1 MEENTSNYCI
11 SEKKVVSLH
20 VFMINMKKISIMIL
34 LVASFSAYGHAE
46 DMMRILR
53 GGYDAKQLTTME
65 MDSVLGERQ
74 EERGRYRLEYENKQP
89 LFRHSFYA
97 DYYLVDIQKGDARTR
112 ISDAPVRDA
121 VMSPNGKYVVY
132 AKEDNNLYIYK
143 VDFKTEVAITTNV
156 NMEVFNGISDWLYE
170 EEFGVTGLFAFS
182 PDSKQVA
189 FVRLDETEVPTFWW
203 QTYLGERREAKG
215 EDEEGLLYPELHSLR
230 YPKAGEANAKASV
243 CVYDI
248 YYKTIKTM
256 ELPAYMDGYL
266 PRVVWTPLSKPA
278 KKDEQP
284 TSDVVILHVNRDQNK
299 MEVLKGNPKSTVCRP
314 FYSEESK
321 KYFVNYELFD
331 QWQWLDDG
339 RVIVVSEKNGYTQAY
354 MYSSQGIEQ
363 KQLTPEQRDITAVYG
378 YDPTTQ
384 TLYYQA
390 ATTPMIRHA
399 YALNVKKGTSR
410 QLTQGEGTHSL
421 YFAKD
426 WKRYVE
432 CYHSVDM
439 PHRYTLYEAKGE
451 RYEAK
456 GEVMNNDSILQAW
469 KALGMNEKEFFTIET
484 ERGDVLNAWRIL
496 PKDFDE
502 KKKYPVVML
511 QYSGPTSQRVLN
523 NWRKRFGY
531 VLAEAGYLVV
541 NVDGRGTNAR
551 GREWR
556 NATYMQ
562 LGVKEAEDQISAA
575 KYLKTLPYVDG
586 DRMAIC
592 GWSYG
597 GYETL
602 MCLSVQNTLGL
613 EDASLQDAASGYSQE
628 AGCVWRCGIAIAPVT
643 SWRLYDSAYTER
655 FMRRPQVN
663 EFGYEGTD
671 LMKMAN
677 DITGDLLIVH
687 GLADDNVHAQN
698 TLLYTD
704 ALVKAGKQFEMQLY
718 VDDNH
723 SIRKP
728 ANSKHLHERILRF
741 LERSLGR

>member
-1 MEENTSNYCI
+1 MRKIVLVLCACALC
-11 SEKKVVSLH
+11 VSASADRL
-20 VFMINMKKISIMIL
+20 MDIM
-34 LVASFSAYGHAE
+34 
-46 DMMRILR
+46 R
-53 GGYDAKQLTTME
+53 GYDAKTLSVAE
-65 MDSVLGERQ
+65 MDSILGDEAKD
-74 EERGRYRLEYENKQP
+74 ERYRIEWENEQK

-97 DYYLVDIQKGDARTR
+97 DYYLVDTHKNNARIR
-112 ISDAPVRDA
+112 ISDVPIRDA
-121 VMSPNGKYVVY
+121 KMSPNGKYVVY
-132 AKEDNNLYIYK
+132 AKADNNLYIYK
-143 VDFKTEVAITTNV
+143 VDFKTEVAITSDAGNGIEDASLQDGSRATYSL
-156 NMEVFNGISDWLYE
+156 EAKDIYNGISDWLYE

-189 FVRLDETEVPTFWW
+189 FVRLNEKEVPTFSW
-203 QTYLGERREAKG
+203 QTFLGDEAKG
-215 EDEEGLLYPELHSLR
+215 NGQLAMGDGLLYPESHSLR
-230 YPKAGEANAKASV
+230 YPKAGEANATAEV

-248 YYKTIKTM
+248 HYKTIRSM
-256 ELPAYMDGYL
+256 QLPEHMNGYV
-266 PRVVWTPLSKPA
+266 PRVAWTALSKPT

-284 TSDVVILHVNRDQNK
+284 TCDVVILHLNRDQNK
-299 MEVLKGNPKSTVCRP
+299 LDVLKANPKSTVCHP
-314 FYSEESK
+314 FYKEESK

-331 QWQWLDDG
+331 EWQWLSDG
-339 RVIVVSEKNGYTQAY
+339 RVVVLSEKGDYVQAY

-363 KQLTPEQRDITAVYG
+363 KLLTPEAYDITDVYG
-378 YDPTTQ
+378 YDESTQ
-384 TLYYQA
+384 TLYYQT
-390 ATTPMIRHA
+390 ATTPMERQCF
-399 YALNVKKGTSR
+399 ALNVKKNVKT
-410 QLTQGEGTHSL
+410 QLTSGEGTHNLHFSS
-421 YFAKD
+421 D
-426 WKRYVE
+426 WKRYIE
-432 CYHSVDM
+432 CFHSVNM
-439 PHRYTLYEAKGE
+439 PHRYTLCELKGEKVEAKGT
-451 RYEAK
+451 
-456 GEVMNNDSILQAW
+456 VLDNDSILQAW
-469 KALGMNEKEFFTIET
+469 KALSVNEKEFFTIKT

-496 PKDFDE
+496 PTGFDA

-531 VLAEAGYLVV
+531 SLADAGYLVV
-541 NVDGRGTNAR
+541 CVDGRGTGAR

-562 LGVKEAEDQISAA
+562 LGIKEAEDQISAA

-602 MCLSVQNTLGL
+602 MCLSVQAKGNGQLAIGDGEL
-613 EDASLQDAASGYSQE
+613 
-628 AGCVWRCGIAIAPVT
+628 VWQCGIAIAPVT

-663 EFGYEGTD
+663 EFGYDGTD
-671 LMKMAN
+671 LMKKAG
-677 DITGDLLIVH
+677 DLTGELLIVH

-704 ALVKAGKQFEMQLY
+704 ALVRAGKQFEMQLY

-728 ANSKHLHERILRF
+728 ENNTHLHHRIMLF
-741 LERSLGR
+741 LERNLGR

>member
-1 MEENTSNYCI
+1 MYRFLFS
-11 SEKKVVSLH
+11 V
-20 VFMINMKKISIMIL
+20 IL
-34 LVASFSAYGHAE
+34 LLVS
-46 DMMRILR
+46 IL
-53 GGYDAKQLTTME
+53 GYADRLMDIMQNYNAKTMSIAAI
-65 MDSVLGERQ
+65 DSVLAGENGQ
-74 EERGRYRLEYENKQP
+74 VKNERFRLGYTNEKK
-89 LFRHSFYA
+89 LFRHSFFA
-97 DYYLVDIQKGDARTR
+97 NHYLYDTQKHDT
-112 ISDAPVRDA
+112 IWLSNEPVRDA

-132 AKEDNNLYIYK
+132 AKADNNLYIYK
-143 VDFKTEVAITTNV
+143 VDFKTEVAITTSTNIDI
-156 NMEVFNGISDWLYE
+156 FNGISDWLYE
-170 EEFGVTGLFAFS
+170 EEFGTTTLFAFS

-189 FVRLDETEVPTFWW
+189 FVRLDETAVPSFSW
-203 QTYLGERREAKG
+203 QTYLNDDDGA
-215 EDEEGLLYPELHSLR
+215 LYPSLHSLR
-230 YPKAGEANAKASV
+230 YPKAGEANASASV

-248 YYKTIKTM
+248 HYKTIRTM
-256 ELPAYMDGYL
+256 ELPSQMDGYL
-266 PRVVWTPLSKPA
+266 PRIVWTPLSKPT

-284 TSDVVILHVNRDQNK
+284 TSDIVILHVNRDQNK
-299 MEVLKGNPKSTVCRP
+299 IDVLKGNPKSTVCHP

-331 QWQWLDDG
+331 EWQWLNDG
-339 RVIVVSEKNGYTQAY
+339 RVIVVSEKGGYTQAY
-354 MYSSQGIEQ
+354 MYTSQGIEQ
-363 KQLTPEQRDITAVYG
+363 RTLTAEERDITHVYG
-378 YDPTTQ
+378 YDASAQ

-390 ATTPMIRHA
+390 APTPMTRQA
-399 YALNVKKGTSR
+399 YALNLKKNTTT
-410 QLTQGEGTHSL
+410 QLTQGEGTHDL
-421 YFAKD
+421 YFSDD
-426 WKRYVE
+426 WKRYID
-432 CYHSVDM
+432 CYHSTTT
-439 PHRYTLYEAKGE
+439 PHTYTLFEVKGDRSE
-451 RYEAK
+451 VK
-456 GEVMNNDSILQAW
+456 GTILNNDSILQAW
-469 KALGMNEKEFFTIET
+469 QALGVNEKEFFTITT

-502 KKKYPVVML
+502 SKKYPVVML

-531 VLAEAGYLVV
+531 ALADAGYLVV
-541 NVDGRGTNAR
+541 NVDGRGTGAR

-575 KYLKTLPYVDG
+575 QYLKTLPYVDG

-597 GYETL
+597 GYQTL
-602 MCLSVQNTLGL
+602 MCLSKQ
-613 EDASLQDAASGYSQE
+613 QE
-628 AGCVWRCGIAIAPVT
+628 MVWQCGIAIAPVT

-663 EFGYEGTD
+663 NFGYDGTD
-671 LMKMAN
+671 LMAMAN
-677 DITGDLLIVH
+677 QLTGQLLIVH

-728 ANSKHLHERILRF
+728 ANNKHLHQRIMLF
-741 LERSLGR
+741 LQNNL